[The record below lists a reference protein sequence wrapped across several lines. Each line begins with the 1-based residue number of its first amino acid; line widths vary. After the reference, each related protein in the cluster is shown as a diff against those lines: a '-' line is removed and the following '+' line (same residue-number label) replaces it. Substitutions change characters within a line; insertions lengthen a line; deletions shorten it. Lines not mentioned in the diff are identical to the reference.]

1 MENLKWYPV
10 SYNGLETNIEVTECA
25 KIRRVKHDWVAISN
39 RSKFGIVDFNK
50 LKLHPCGY
58 LSLHIHIKTIG
69 RKVLLVH
76 QLISSAFHN
85 YIFSN
90 KKNVVDH
97 IDGNKSNN
105 HKENLRVISQRENIT
120 SYHRSKN
127 RELPTGVFY
136 IKNKRRY
143 RAGITFNKKT
153 IHLGYYDNAESAS
166 NAYQNHLKLISL

>member
-1 MENLKWYPV
+1 MQ
-10 SYNGLETNIEVTECA
+10 
-25 KIRRVKHDWVAISN
+25 
-39 RSKFGIVDFNK
+39 FNK
-50 LKLHPCGY
+50 LY
-58 LSLHIHIKTIG
+58 QENFFFFTTYINEE
-69 RKVLLVH
+69 
-76 QLISSAFHN
+76 IS
-85 YIFSN
+85 
-90 KKNVVDH
+90 KNVVKFKNIAIIYNNKYIENENNFLKIKNFCRKNNIKFFI
-97 IDGNKSNN
+97 IDNLKLAIKYKLDGIILSNKNKSNN

-166 NAYQNHLKLISL
+166 NAYQNHLKLISI